1 MVTYKK
7 RGFRNRAS
15 KGKLGEIETKSTT
28 ASVFNSLDEGSS
40 RTQKWVEKNQNIILY
55 AVAFICIS
63 VLAFFGYTE
72 YVVKPNENE
81 ALNKMFNAQKMFE
94 EASLINNDSLY
105 NLSLNGF
112 ENNLG
117 MLDIIEEYQNTSASN
132 IAKYYSGISYLAMD
146 NYKLAIKYLS
156 DFHSDDLLL
165 SSLAKGSIGDAFSEL
180 NQFEDAYTYYL
191 KAAKTNSDFTSPMY
205 LKKAGLISIKLKKYS
220 SAKEHFE
227 NIKINFPK
235 SNEAKNIDALISM
248 SEASIQ

>member
-1 MVTYKK
+1 MIHSPGVSVP
-7 RGFRNRAS
+7 REIV
-15 KGKLGEIETKSTT
+15 GKCVVHRYNNKLALHDHLVHLYSIVRKSLYEYEIPAET
-28 ASVFNSLDEGSS
+28 LE
-40 RTQKWVEKNQNIILY
+40 EK
-55 AVAFICIS
+55 
-63 VLAFFGYTE
+63 
-72 YVVKPNENE
+72 NE

-248 SEASIQ
+248 SEASIE